1 VFNNYEARKEAA
13 HKLMSN
19 HLKVIADIVRAD
31 GPPVSQKNLVRL
43 PRKEHQVDACI
54 YEVTRRLSG
63 GRPDPRDRLLT
74 TKSAAQAA
82 TWVATCEYLIAR
94 IHSSPE
100 EMENTPGF
108 KQRNPKPVDT
118 AAALASGSTTR
129 PPLPQP
135 RARALPASWPVAPAP
150 SKPPASP
157 QGPPRDSEDLRPNPL
172 TGKPDMSS
180 GAAAVMKAVLA
191 EVAAEQQR
199 LRWDR
204 FSELLEDTQGAHG

>member
-1 VFNNYEARKEAA
+1 MFNNYEARKEAA

-31 GPPVSQKNLVRL
+31 GPPVTQKNLVRL

-108 KQRNPKPVDT
+108 KQRNRKPVDT

-129 PPLPQP
+129 PPLSQP
-135 RARALPASWPVAPAP
+135 WARVLPLFLGSGRSPSEATRQP
-150 SKPPASP
+150 SKGRPKT
-157 QGPPRDSEDLRPNPL
+157 EDLRPNPL
-172 TGKPDMSS
+172 TGTSGSWRLQRRSKRLHSS
-180 GAAAVMKAVLA
+180 GC
-191 EVAAEQQR
+191 
-199 LRWDR
+199 
-204 FSELLEDTQGAHG
+204 ELS

>member
-1 VFNNYEARKEAA
+1 MFNNYEARKEAA

-31 GPPVSQKNLVRL
+31 GPPVTQKNLVRL

-108 KQRNPKPVDT
+108 KQRNRKPVDT

-135 RARALPASWPVAPAP
+135 RARALPASWPVALAP

-157 QGPPRDSEDLRPNPL
+157 P
-172 TGKPDMSS
+172 
-180 GAAAVMKAVLA
+180 
-191 EVAAEQQR
+191 VAAPR
-199 LRWDR
+199 L
-204 FSELLEDTQGAHG
+204 